1 VSDIKDKNANML
13 KRIHTFKAF
22 EININLFN
30 GNPLDELKLDLV
42 IVNNENNNISESKVI
57 EAVRT
62 EHYMMIQIL

>member
-1 VSDIKDKNANML
+1 MSDIKDKNANML

>member
-1 VSDIKDKNANML
+1 VSENKDKNTSLL
-13 KRIHTFKAF
+13 KRLHTFKAF

-42 IVNNENNNISESKVI
+42 IVNNENSNVSEAKVI

-62 EHYMMIQIL
+62 EQYMMIQFL